1 MSDALADVAERPM
14 AEFEGQLSPCVVSAV
29 VRDVDRDLSGAPPA
43 EARAELLERSARQ
56 RLLTQT
62 G

>member
-1 MSDALADVAERPM
+1 MSDALADVAERLM
-14 AEFEGQLSPCVVSAV
+14 AEFEGRLSPCVVSAV